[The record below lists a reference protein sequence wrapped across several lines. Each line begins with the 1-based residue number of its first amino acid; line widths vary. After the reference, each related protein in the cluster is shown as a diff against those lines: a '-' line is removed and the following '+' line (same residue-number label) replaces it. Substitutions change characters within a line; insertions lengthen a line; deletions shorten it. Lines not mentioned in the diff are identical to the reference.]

1 MTGTDHIFK
10 DREKISYR
18 FIPPKLPHRE
28 EQINSL
34 KSLFFKSL
42 ENPSNAHL
50 QVAQI
55 VGEVGSGKTVT
66 SLHFGEMLEL
76 EAERRGVSLKHIYL
90 NPKVHGS
97 SRITLYRY
105 LVRNAAPEVFSQ
117 SLSAEELLTEL
128 VSYLQ
133 ANDTYILITFD
144 EVDYYVKHSKDSIY
158 DLTRL
163 NEISPGRPVGVIGV
177 IFMARSTDFHDK
189 LDRAEL
195 STLGNF
201 PITFPSY
208 NSEQLQDILQERVRD
223 GFQDGVITSDVLEY
237 IADVASAPPV
247 SGDVRYALSVLFY
260 AGNLALSTGS
270 ERITIDIVR
279 NVANATH
286 PSITDEDILNL
297 SKKGRISLLALV
309 RALRDSRSAY
319 SSLRDV
325 RSICGIICEEYGLK
339 PFDDIEEHVQDLA
352 DRDIIDI
359 KSLTKIGISG
369 VPTDTLAQ
377 YLDGLNDKIKKEL
390 TGAGEIKKG

>member
-1 MTGTDHIFK
+1 M
-10 DREKISYR
+10 
-18 FIPPKLPHRE
+18 
-28 EQINSL
+28 
-34 KSLFFKSL
+34 
-42 ENPSNAHL
+42 
-50 QVAQI
+50 
-55 VGEVGSGKTVT
+55 
-66 SLHFGEMLEL
+66 
-76 EAERRGVSLKHIYL
+76 
-90 NPKVHGS
+90 
-97 SRITLYRY
+97 
-105 LVRNAAPEVFSQ
+105 
-117 SLSAEELLTEL
+117 TEL

-163 NEISPGRPVGVIGV
+163 NEISPGRPVGVLGV
-177 IFMARSTDFHDK
+177 IFVARSTGFHDK

-369 VPTDTLAQ
+369 VPTDTLVQ

>member
-1 MTGTDHIFK
+1 M
-10 DREKISYR
+10 
-18 FIPPKLPHRE
+18 
-28 EQINSL
+28 
-34 KSLFFKSL
+34 
-42 ENPSNAHL
+42 
-50 QVAQI
+50 
-55 VGEVGSGKTVT
+55 
-66 SLHFGEMLEL
+66 
-76 EAERRGVSLKHIYL
+76 
-90 NPKVHGS
+90 
-97 SRITLYRY
+97 
-105 LVRNAAPEVFSQ
+105 
-117 SLSAEELLTEL
+117 
-128 VSYLQ
+128 
-133 ANDTYILITFD
+133 
-144 EVDYYVKHSKDSIY
+144 DYYVKHSKDSIY

-163 NEISPGRPVGVIGV
+163 NEISPGRPVGVLGV
-177 IFMARSTDFHDK
+177 IFVARSTGFHDK

-369 VPTDTLAQ
+369 VPTDTLVQ